1 MEEDMIPHNFRP
13 LLAIS
18 SDDVTVQPKV
28 RYVSEKLDGVRIL
41 FFGGVAYSRSLKPL
55 PNKLLQKLAQDNAEV
70 LEGADGEIIAG
81 DKYAKNVLQRSVS
94 FAMKEDKV
102 DEFTVFLFDRFD
114 ANNPQETWFTRYVN
128 LLGIENLPE
137 NVEVLRHYMVIENGN
152 YSAFGVNLDLFE
164 QEVLAK
170 GGEGVIARDSE
181 GLYKFGRSGKIKP
194 NIQKIKRF
202 QDAEFKVVGYEQLE
216 SNQNEAKTNELGR
229 TARSTSKEGKVP
241 VEALGALVLALP
253 DGRTFNAGSGFTEK
267 QRKELWQ
274 EKDTLQGRLAKIKFF
289 GYSPD
294 GVPLLPT
301 FLDFR
306 SELDL

>member
-1 MEEDMIPHNFRP
+1 MLPQGFKPN
-13 LLAIS
+13 LAVS

-28 RYVSEKLDGVRIL
+28 RYVSQKLDGVRCI

-55 PNKLLQKLAQDNAEV
+55 PNKLLQNLAQKYAEV
-70 LEGADGEIIAG
+70 LEGCDSEVIAG
-81 DKYAKNVLQRSVS
+81 GILAKDVLQRSVS

-102 DEFTVFLFDRFD
+102 DDFTIFLFDRYD

-170 GGEGVIARDSE
+170 GGEGVIARDAE
-181 GLYKFGRSGKIKP
+181 GLYKFGRSGKVKP
-194 NIQKIKRF
+194 SIQKLKRF
-202 QDAEFKVVGYEQLE
+202 QDDQFVVISYSNLE
-216 SNQNEAKTNELGR
+216 INENEKSINELGL
-229 TARSTSKEGKVP
+229 TSRSSSRVGKKAVNL
-241 VEALGALVLALP
+241 LGSLTCTLDNGNSFSV
-253 DGRTFNAGSGFTEK
+253 GSGFTME
-267 QRKELWQ
+267 QRASLW
-274 EKDTLQGRLAKIKFF
+274 EERETLVGKYAKVKFF

-294 GVPLLPT
+294 GIPLLPT

-306 SELDL
+306 DPIDFL